1 MWSFLAELLKSR
13 QDIFLLLRRIPN
25 LYRFSPQQWLAVAVM
40 IVPMLLL
47 AFFLGV
53 MFHDNFAQRKSG
65 KSVEQQQKQPM
76 EALKRAFADVDR
88 TFAPPTREEQQRE
101 KERSLILRQYEAEE
115 QAYNAGSDATPSP
128 DLLKRLQ
135 SLQ

>member
-1 MWSFLAELLKSR
+1 
-13 QDIFLLLRRIPN
+13 
-25 LYRFSPQQWLAVAVM
+25 
-40 IVPMLLL
+40 
-47 AFFLGV
+47 

>member
-1 MWSFLAELLKSR
+1 
-13 QDIFLLLRRIPN
+13 
-25 LYRFSPQQWLAVAVM
+25 
-40 IVPMLLL
+40 
-47 AFFLGV
+47 
-53 MFHDNFAQRKSG
+53 
-65 KSVEQQQKQPM
+65 M

-128 DLLKRLQ
+128 DLLKHKSIRECPFQRAFQYAPWAWVFRVIKVYNVDQ
-135 SLQ
+135 SH